1 MRLQMSR
8 FAGDVRRPEKN
19 NKQTNTHILNPQSVS
34 HISTSGNWT
43 KWPPVGFSLNCFFFF
58 FLITAPCESWIRNNF
73 PCRNTISY
81 HPFKKLLFEALDGGM
96 FWGF

>member
-1 MRLQMSR
+1 MRSQMSR
-8 FAGDVRRPEKN
+8 FAGYVRRREKN
-19 NKQTNTHILNPQSVS
+19 NKQRNTHILKPQSVS

-43 KWPPVGFSLNCFFFF
+43 KWPPVGFLQKFF